1 MEWEIVMG
9 LEVHVE
15 LATKTKIFCSCTTEF
30 GGAPNTH
37 CCPVCTG
44 MPGTLPVLNKK
55 VLEYAVKAG
64 LALGCEIT
72 RYNKFDRKNY
82 FYPDLPKAYQISQLY
97 LPFARNGRVDFI
109 TRSKKPGFVRI
120 HEIHME
126 EDAGK
131 LVHSAF
137 GDATFPDYNRCGVP
151 LIEIVSEPDFRSA
164 EEVIAYLEKLKTT
177 FEYLGISDCKMQEG
191 SMRADVNLSVR
202 KKGEQEFGTR
212 TEMKNINSFKA
223 IERAIAFES
232 ARQIEVLENGGRI
245 TQETRRWDDN
255 KGKTYAMRSKE
266 NAQDYRYFP
275 EPDIPPVSI
284 SEETIKEYLDNMPEF
299 SYEKIARY
307 QSQYGIAEADAAII
321 AGSKYLASLF
331 EKTTELCGDTKEVR
345 FWIMSQI
352 MYFMNERGVQPE
364 EITLTAE
371 KFAQF
376 IDTVKSGRINKQT
389 GKTVFEAMF
398 FAEGDFDIEKYIK
411 DNDLLQV
418 DDTAA
423 IEEAVRKVI
432 AANPAAAE
440 QFKNGEKKVV
450 GFFVGQVMKETRGKA
465 KPETVNK
472 TVLSEL
478 GKL

>member
-1 MEWEIVMG
+1 
-9 LEVHVE
+9 
-15 LATKTKIFCSCTTEF
+15 
-30 GGAPNTH
+30 
-37 CCPVCTG
+37 
-44 MPGTLPVLNKK
+44 
-55 VLEYAVKAG
+55 
-64 LALGCEIT
+64 
-72 RYNKFDRKNY
+72 
-82 FYPDLPKAYQISQLY
+82 
-97 LPFARNGRVDFI
+97 
-109 TRSKKPGFVRI
+109 
-120 HEIHME
+120 
-126 EDAGK
+126 
-131 LVHSAF
+131 
-137 GDATFPDYNRCGVP
+137 
-151 LIEIVSEPDFRSA
+151 
-164 EEVIAYLEKLKTT
+164 
-177 FEYLGISDCKMQEG
+177 
-191 SMRADVNLSVR
+191 
-202 KKGEQEFGTR
+202 
-212 TEMKNINSFKA
+212 
-223 IERAIAFES
+223 
-232 ARQIEVLENGGRI
+232 
-245 TQETRRWDDN
+245 
-255 KGKTYAMRSKE
+255 
-266 NAQDYRYFP
+266 
-275 EPDIPPVSI
+275 
-284 SEETIKEYLDNMPEF
+284 MPEF

-331 EKTTELCGDTKEVR
+331 EKTAELCGDPKEVR

-478 GKL
+478 GRL